1 MIKPA
6 FLLKLAFPFHTTD
19 CSIYR
24 VLKIGTTGLFGCR
37 VFSPSSCTMMF
48 VPILLSR
55 KQLPIYRVL
64 KIGTTG
70 LFGCRVFS
78 PSSCTMMFVPIL
90 LSRKQLPPIV
100 FVSHTEGISCQ
111 YGRHSMT
118 DCS

>member
-1 MIKPA
+1 MKTSA

-37 VFSPSSCTMMF
+37 VFS
-48 VPILLSR
+48 L
-55 KQLPIYRVL
+55 
-64 KIGTTG
+64 
-70 LFGCRVFS
+70 
-78 PSSCTMMFVPIL
+78 SSCTMMFVPIL

>member
-1 MIKPA
+1 MKTSA

-24 VLKIGTTGLFGCR
+24 VLKIGITGLFGCR
-37 VFSPSSCTMMF
+37 VFS
-48 VPILLSR
+48 L
-55 KQLPIYRVL
+55 
-64 KIGTTG
+64 
-70 LFGCRVFS
+70 
-78 PSSCTMMFVPIL
+78 SSCTMMFVPIL

-100 FVSHTEGISCQ
+100 FVSHTEEISCQ